1 MENKSLLKS
10 ALLMLVIV
18 IAVVA
23 FWEISLRNKDVTLT
37 YDDGPPLW
45 ANNRSMVYEPS
56 DESVVFIGSSR
67 IKYDLDIPTWEGITR
82 NHAIQLAIEGACPR
96 PALEDLANDE
106 NFKGRLIIDVTEGL
120 FFSNAPPHLE
130 TPNEDIKYFHDRT
143 PAQRASFF
151 LNKPLESTF
160 VFLDKDYFS
169 LNGQLEGLEIPSR
182 PGVFMMPTFPMDFSC
197 TTFDRQEYMTSK
209 FVTDTNQQNKVK
221 GNWAFFAKMAKGA
234 PPMPEKELNSIFE
247 SVKKAIDKI
256 KARGGVVLFVRT
268 PSSGGYLQGEKMVF
282 PREKYWNR
290 LLAYTNCPGIHFL
303 DYPEIDHFV
312 CPEFSHL
319 RRPDAI
325 LFTKELI
332 KILEKDKGWKLQNS
346 KNKNLN

>member
-23 FWEISLRNKDVTLT
+23 FWEISLRNKGVTLT

-56 DESVVFIGSSR
+56 DETTVFIGSSR
-67 IKYDLDIPTWEGITR
+67 IKYDLDIPTWEGITG
-82 NHAIQLAIEGACPR
+82 NHAVQLAIEGSCPR
-96 PALEDLANDE
+96 PALEDLANDP
-106 NFKGRLIIDVTEGL
+106 NFKGRLIVDVTEGL
-120 FFSNAPPHLE
+120 FFSNAPPNVE
-130 TPNEDIKYFHDRT
+130 TPIKNIKYFHEET

-151 LNKPLESTF
+151 LNKPLESQF

-169 LNGQLEGLEIPSR
+169 LNGQLDAMEIPSR

-209 FVTDTNQQNKVK
+209 FAADNNQLNKVK
-221 GNWAFFAKMAKGA
+221 GNWQFFASLSKGA
-234 PPMPEKELNSIFE
+234 PPMSEKELNAIFE
-247 SVKKAIDKI
+247 SVKKATDKI
-256 KARGGVVLFVRT
+256 KARGGEVLFVRT
-268 PSSGGYLQGEKMVF
+268 PSSGPYLQGENMGF
-282 PREKYWNR
+282 PREKYWNK
-290 LLAYTNCPGIHFL
+290 LLAVTNCPGIHFL
-303 DYPEIDHFV
+303 DYPTINHFV

-319 RRPDAI
+319 TRPDAI
-325 LFTKELI
+325 TFTKHFIE
-332 KILEKDKGWKLQNS
+332 ILENDKGWILTNTK
-346 KNKNLN
+346 K

>member
-10 ALLMLVIV
+10 AVLMLVIV
-18 IAVVA
+18 IGVIGAYEV
-23 FWEISLRNKDVTLT
+23 FLRNKGVVIT

-45 ANNRSMVYEPS
+45 ANSRSMVYESS
-56 DESVVFIGSSR
+56 DETTVFIGSSR
-67 IKYDLDIPTWEGITR
+67 IKYDLDIPTWEGITG
-82 NHAIQLAIEGACPR
+82 NHAVQLAIEGSCPR

-106 NFKGRLIIDVTEGL
+106 NFKGKLIIDVTEGL
-120 FFSNAPPHLE
+120 FFSNAPPNHE
-130 TPNEDIKYFHDRT
+130 SPNENIKYYYDRT

-151 LNKPLESTF
+151 LNKPLESAF

-169 LNGQLEGLEIPSR
+169 LNGQLDGLEIPSR

-197 TTFDRQEYMTSK
+197 TEFDRQEYMTSK
-209 FVTDTNQQNKVK
+209 FVADTNLQNKVK
-221 GNWAFFAKMAKGA
+221 GNWAFFASLRKGA
-234 PPMPEKELNSIFE
+234 PPMPEKELNAIFE

-256 KARGGVVLFVRT
+256 KARGGEVLFVRT
-268 PSSGGYLQGEKMVF
+268 PSSGGYLQGENMGF

-303 DYPEIDHFV
+303 DYPVIDHFV

-319 RRPDAI
+319 TRPDAI
-325 LFTKELI
+325 VFTKEFI
-332 KILEKDKGWKLQNS
+332 RILEKDKGWKFQNS